1 MKLVALLTFPFFMAD
16 LQKCFNLANGG
27 ERWCNAIYLLPRLCP
42 FSVIYY
48 SNDQD
53 KKSQCSAHYNLLLCL
68 FCTYLPVAFNF
79 DNEIYSLVVNAKYIA
94 YLSDKNDCLWPFPSI
109 WVNCLRCHD
118 YSIVVVIL
126 QINSCKETKET
137 GPKYSFLS
145 QSELFI

>member
-1 MKLVALLTFPFFMAD
+1 MAD

-27 ERWCNAIYLLPRLCP
+27 ERCVMQFTCCLVLCP

-79 DNEIYSLVVNAKYIA
+79 DNEIYSLVVNAKCIA

-109 WVNCLRCHD
+109 
-118 YSIVVVIL
+118 
-126 QINSCKETKET
+126 
-137 GPKYSFLS
+137 
-145 QSELFI
+145 